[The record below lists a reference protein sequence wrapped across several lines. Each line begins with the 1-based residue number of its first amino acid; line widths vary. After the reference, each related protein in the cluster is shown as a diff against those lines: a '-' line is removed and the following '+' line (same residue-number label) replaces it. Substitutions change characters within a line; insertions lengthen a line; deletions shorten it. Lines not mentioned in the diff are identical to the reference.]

1 MTEQRLQEIEAS
13 IGRIEC
19 PECGGSG
26 VYLDV
31 PTGNEACDEC
41 DGSGMVS
48 QFPPADELIAAVRT
62 LTAAQDEAEATIAIL
77 RSAHVAALQDV
88 QDVKAENATL
98 REHLQAA
105 HLLVQRIDQ
114 ALRVPAAEYVPAI
127 HDVFAL
133 IDAMKGTGMGASPS
147 DTLPPLPK
155 GWQLRVDRFGRVA
168 FERCEDW
175 LCVHA
180 TISGVLLAERWL
192 LSPTSDLITVLRH
205 AHAAQQR
212 LAQATPAQE
221 GQ

>member
-88 QDVKAENATL
+88 QDVKAENATM
-98 REHLQAA
+98 REQLQAA
-105 HLLVQRIDQ
+105 Q
-114 ALRVPAAEYVPAI
+114 AAHTAAV
-127 HDVFAL
+127 
-133 IDAMKGTGMGASPS
+133 S
-147 DTLPPLPK
+147 
-155 GWQLRVDRFGRVA
+155 VA
-168 FERCEDW
+168 
-175 LCVHA
+175 
-180 TISGVLLAERWL
+180 T
-192 LSPTSDLITVLRH
+192 
-205 AHAAQQR
+205 AAQDR
-212 LAQATPAQE
+212 LESVRAAMAYQEQAHPTPAQE